1 MFCTNCGK
9 KIDSNMEF
17 CTNCGT
23 RIKRENNVNTNE
35 NNFSDVLAKK
45 NPIPLLLNK
54 IKEFFT
60 KYKKQVS
67 ITVLT
72 ILIITGILIS
82 FNFTIGFERL
92 KWNKDYKDYKLD
104 YVTQSKIKLGVKFSD
119 NKKLNKLK
127 VTTTCGK
134 SKSNG
139 SELEWD
145 LTEALGKCKIEV
157 KYKLKKISKTVDVI
171 NNFVDKSNLNLDF
184 KVDYD
189 SDEDLDLDGLTNK
202 QEKEYGTNPELYD
215 TDMDGLDDKYEL
227 FTSKTD
233 PLKKDTDGDGLN
245 DFDEIKLGLDPLK
258 PDSKGDGIKDGK
270 RTLTYDYTT
279 KNLKLSITG
288 TGNIAST
295 VADVNSNTKISN
307 KTGLIDKLY
316 TFYTDGTM
324 EKAIVTISYT
334 DEELTKYK
342 LNEDNLTIYYYNEKK
357 SEYEK
362 INTTVDKKN
371 NTLTATL
378 EHFSSYVVGDSSFM
392 EKLMS
397 KQLLFILD
405 NSWSMYTNEQYKN
418 LTGNETQDLEGFDAD
433 GLRFTLTSN
442 LINRLSNKSF
452 RIGLSEFRSDYSNIL
467 KIGSSADELT
477 AKLKTM
483 NGNFSTFFAG
493 TNIGNALS
501 DGIDEFSDDVLDRS
515 DYKYIVILTDGQDSN
530 LRTKTGTIIEKAIE
544 KKVKIC
550 SIGFGGGSYNTELSN
565 ISNGTGCKFYSS
577 GNADGLRELFEDIGT
592 EFDYS
597 VDTDDDG
604 KTDSLLI
611 ADSGFIVNKDGFSF
625 SNYGSNLSEGGHCYG
640 MATFAQLYYSRKLPL
655 TFNSKTVKK
664 LSGEAT
670 SYKYDL
676 TNTYFKDYSNLYGYK
691 LQTNALKYKFGYGIF
706 GEEEP
711 SDLRTLENKK
721 ISFTE
726 KYKKEINAAGIYDI
740 EEKETTLSKEE
751 QIKRS
756 GVYYDTYDDLYLNED
771 KMQTSKIIKN
781 DDLQMFN
788 AIYASFIKQFNTVN
802 YSSGTSFML
811 WLRKT
816 IGTEKTYEGN
826 QQGFLNI
833 LKTRLN
839 NNDAPVIIVNGGL
852 HAINAISLAQ
862 DIDNPNYYHI
872 GVYDN
877 NYPGEKR
884 YVDIKCNDKTC
895 VTVANKYYGKS
906 NEPIR
911 ISLSLEAD
919 LEYFK

>member
-67 ITVLT
+67 IVVFT
-72 ILIITGILIS
+72 ILIIAGILIS

-189 SDEDLDLDGLTNK
+189 SNEDLDLDGLTNK

-418 LTGNETQDLEGFDAD
+418 LTGNETQDLDGFDAD

-477 AKLKTM
+477 AKLK
-483 NGNFSTFFAG
+483 
-493 TNIGNALS
+493 
-501 DGIDEFSDDVLDRS
+501 
-515 DYKYIVILTDGQDSN
+515 Y
-530 LRTKTGTIIEKAIE
+530 
-544 KKVKIC
+544 
-550 SIGFGGGSYNTELSN
+550 
-565 ISNGTGCKFYSS
+565 
-577 GNADGLRELFEDIGT
+577 
-592 EFDYS
+592 
-597 VDTDDDG
+597 
-604 KTDSLLI
+604 
-611 ADSGFIVNKDGFSF
+611 
-625 SNYGSNLSEGGHCYG
+625 
-640 MATFAQLYYSRKLPL
+640 
-655 TFNSKTVKK
+655 
-664 LSGEAT
+664 
-670 SYKYDL
+670 
-676 TNTYFKDYSNLYGYK
+676 
-691 LQTNALKYKFGYGIF
+691 
-706 GEEEP
+706 
-711 SDLRTLENKK
+711 
-721 ISFTE
+721 
-726 KYKKEINAAGIYDI
+726 
-740 EEKETTLSKEE
+740 
-751 QIKRS
+751 
-756 GVYYDTYDDLYLNED
+756 
-771 KMQTSKIIKN
+771 
-781 DDLQMFN
+781 
-788 AIYASFIKQFNTVN
+788 
-802 YSSGTSFML
+802 
-811 WLRKT
+811 W
-816 IGTEKTYEGN
+816 
-826 QQGFLNI
+826 
-833 LKTRLN
+833 
-839 NNDAPVIIVNGGL
+839 
-852 HAINAISLAQ
+852 
-862 DIDNPNYYHI
+862 
-872 GVYDN
+872 
-877 NYPGEKR
+877 
-884 YVDIKCNDKTC
+884 
-895 VTVANKYYGKS
+895 
-906 NEPIR
+906 
-911 ISLSLEAD
+911 
-919 LEYFK
+919 